1 MINLI
6 HIIAF
11 SALTVFV
18 LLKMTK
24 VINWPWIGV
33 LAPLLF
39 LGVIDAGDAVRYALG
54 FTDHPPSYWQVWF
67 LWAIVWAI
75 VGFAAGWV
83 IVHVVAYCIQALL
96 WAAGTITQALKR
108 LMRLEPR

>member
-6 HIIAF
+6 HIIGF

-33 LAPLLF
+33 LAALF
-39 LGVIDAGDAVRYALG
+39 TGRYRCRDAVRYALG

-75 VGFAAGWV
+75 VGFAAGCV